1 MAVVDGALAGL
12 SLLHDEPN
20 YRVSQPT
27 KVIEYLAHGVPVVT
41 TPLPLARRLVEEV
54 GAGVV
59 VPFGDVAA
67 TLDAVLA
74 LDADPD
80 TRRADGPARPRA
92 RARAAG
98 LDAAVAGVRQPD
110 GRDRGRPPGLRPVS
124 RGAAT
129 AGSSAGSRRPTPG
142 AWWPPRRAA
151 APGPARAA
159 RGP

>member
-41 TPLPLARRLVEEV
+41 TPLPLARRLVEDV

-67 TLDAVLA
+67 D
-74 LDADPD
+74 
-80 TRRADGPARPRA
+80 RGRRA
-92 RARAAG
+92 RARGVPDARARMG
-98 LDAAVAGVRQPD
+98 RLGHAHAREQLDWT
-110 GRDRGRPPGLRPVS
+110 LRSREFVS
-124 RGAAT
+124 RMGAI
-129 AGSSAGSRRPTPG
+129 AGA
-142 AWWPPRRAA
+142 PRV
-151 APGPARAA
+151 
-159 RGP
+159 